1 MPWSDPAGGPNGAPA
16 LALAPLNSPG
26 SAPRARLT
34 KCTRRPGDALANED
48 RAAAL
53 LLAPEAP
60 YPLAGGGSLRTA
72 SLLEYLGRHYALDL
86 IVFQQPGA
94 AEPASLLPAGLV
106 RQVTVIPLPATR
118 RDPVARAVRNAVRLA
133 RGVPPLVDRFAGF

>member
-1 MPWSDPAGGPNGAPA
+1 MRWSVPPGGPNGGRAPA
-16 LALAPLNSPG
+16 PAPPGFPG
-26 SAPRARLT
+26 SARRAKPT
-34 KCTRRPGDALANED
+34 KCIGRLAGALANDD
-48 RAAAL
+48 RVAAL

-86 IVFQQPGA
+86 IVFRQPGA

-106 RQVTVIPLPATR
+106 RQVTVIPLPASRPGTDAR
-118 RDPVARAVRNAVRLA
+118 RSRN
-133 RGVPPLVDRFAGF
+133 